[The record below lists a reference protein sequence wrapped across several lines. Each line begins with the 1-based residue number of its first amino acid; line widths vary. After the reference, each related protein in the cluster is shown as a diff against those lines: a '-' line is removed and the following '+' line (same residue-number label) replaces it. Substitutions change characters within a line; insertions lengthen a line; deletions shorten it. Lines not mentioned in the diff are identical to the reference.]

1 MMNGYLKQETGKRV
15 CMIVMSLYPNDE
27 RVRREAAA
35 LERSGVSVDVIC
47 QRGEGEP
54 PMERFGNVTAWRV
67 VRQGV
72 KENLV
77 QYLWVASRF
86 MLAASIKLHQL
97 SLTRR
102 FHVIQAHNMP
112 DFLIFAGALHKLTG
126 TPLVLDLHDLSV
138 ELYRSKWLGSKG
150 RVLLPLV
157 GVMEKLSCRLAN
169 RLITTS
175 SGFKGRLVSRGIDPG
190 KVELVLNAPDPRYFQ
205 FQAGRVFEPI
215 TSDLRLFYH
224 GTVAERFGLAEAIE
238 AVALLRPAIPG
249 TTLTIHGKFDPAYRA
264 RLEALI
270 ESRGLRGAVTLGG
283 WLGVNEI
290 APAIREAD
298 IGIVPYLR
306 DEFMSLA
313 LSTKTFEYAATG
325 LPVAASRLDSI
336 EAHFD
341 DESVE
346 FFEPGSPREMAE
358 RIASLARDPARR
370 RAHVAAASLALEK
383 VSGAVMEE
391 RYLKLMRGLM
401 GIPNGH
407 D

>member
-1 MMNGYLKQETGKRV
+1 MNRFIKPEPDKRV

-35 LERSGVSVDVIC
+35 LERCGVAVDVIC
-47 QRGEGEP
+47 QRAEGEP
-54 PMERFGNVTAWRV
+54 AMERYGNVTAWRV
-67 VRQGV
+67 TRQAV
-72 KENLV
+72 KENLA

-86 MLAASIKLHQL
+86 MLAASIKLHRL
-97 SLTRR
+97 SLKQR

-112 DFLIFAGALHKLTG
+112 DFLIFAGALHKLAG

-138 ELYRSKWLGSKG
+138 ELYRTKWPGSKG

-157 GVMEKLSCRLAN
+157 GVMEKLSCRLAT

-175 SGFKGRLVSRGIDPG
+175 AGFKGRLVSRGIDPG
-190 KVELVLNAPDPRYFQ
+190 KVELVLNAPDPRHFPFQ
-205 FQAGRVFEPI
+205 PGRVFEPI
-215 TSDLRLFYH
+215 TEGLRLLYH

-249 TTLTIHGKFDPAYRA
+249 TTLRIHGKYDPAYRA

-270 ESRGLRGAVTLGG
+270 EARRLRDAVTLGG
-283 WLGVNEI
+283 WLGVAEI

-313 LSTKTFEYAATG
+313 LSTKTFEYAAMG
-325 LPVAASRLDSI
+325 LPVAASRLIRSRLTSMTNAWSSTNP
-336 EAHFD
+336 AHRTRWP
-341 DESVE
+341 SAWRCWRATRS
-346 FFEPGSPREMAE
+346 GGARTRRPRHW
-358 RIASLARDPARR
+358 RWRR
-370 RAHVAAASLALEK
+370 F
-383 VSGAVMEE
+383 
-391 RYLKLMRGLM
+391 RG
-401 GIPNGH
+401 P
-407 D
+407 